1 MGGNSWHSFGANI
14 NMTALLLQLMKSRN
28 ETTLDG
34 IADSVIDTVYQS
46 FKDQDKFLLVGHSF
60 GTLITLKIAALLEK
74 LGKTGHLI
82 LIDGSPAYLKRLAQ
96 GLVRT
101 AQIDNNHIE
110 DLLVMVMF
118 NHFCSSDVR
127 ERFVSKLALCGSWH
141 SKIQL
146 ILEFVST
153 ELKATYS
160 KDYLANIIVAIL
172 NRLKVVISLNLE
184 NDEVGAVMDTKL
196 KSSITLIRPTQASF
210 TDIVEDY
217 GLHKF
222 TEQPIIVHY
231 IEGGHLS
238 ILENVDLAHTINRI
252 TDSTLSS

>member
-1 MGGNSWHSFGANI
+1 
-14 NMTALLLQLMKSRN
+14 MKSRN
-28 ETTLDG
+28 ENTLDG

-46 FKDQDKFLLVGHSF
+46 FKDQEKFLLVGHSF
-60 GTLITLKIAALLEK
+60 GTLITLKIASLLEK

-96 GLVRT
+96 GLART
-101 AQIDNNHIE
+101 AQVDNQVE

-118 NHFCSSDVR
+118 NHFCSSDLR
-127 ERFVSKLALCGSWH
+127 EPFIGKLAVCESWH

-146 ILEFVST
+146 IIEFVSA
-153 ELKATYS
+153 EIKATYS
-160 KDYLANIIVAIL
+160 KDYLENIVVAIL
-172 NRLKVVISLNLE
+172 NRLKVVISLNIE
-184 NDEVGAVMDTKL
+184 NDALGAVIDTKL
-196 KSSITLIRPTQASF
+196 KSSITLVRPTQASF

-217 GLHKF
+217 GLQRF

-238 ILENVDLAHTINRI
+238 ILENIELAHTINRI
-252 TDSTLSS
+252 TESTLTS